1 MIGIVKTSD
10 KRFLYMSTY
19 FKEGVIYSDK
29 ALDFKDIDTLILPI
43 GGVDRFLFVKD
54 STINLNEILNNS
66 NVKTIIA
73 GKINE
78 DLKNICQND
87 DIKLLSY
94 LDDPFYAWEN
104 AKLTSYVLLKKNTK

>member
-43 GGVDRFLFVKD
+43 GGVDRF
-54 STINLNEILNNS
+54 
-66 NVKTIIA
+66 
-73 GKINE
+73 
-78 DLKNICQND
+78 
-87 DIKLLSY
+87 Y
-94 LDDPFYAWEN
+94 
-104 AKLTSYVLLKKNTK
+104 LLKIQR

>member
-54 STINLNEILNNS
+54 STINLNEILIVGDDPQQ
-66 NVKTIIA
+66 VKT
-73 GKINE
+73 
-78 DLKNICQND
+78 
-87 DIKLLSY
+87 KLRHWAQAVACSVIQ
-94 LDDPFYAWEN
+94 
-104 AKLTSYVLLKKNTK
+104 SS

>member
-43 GGVDRFLFVKD
+43 G
-54 STINLNEILNNS
+54 
-66 NVKTIIA
+66 
-73 GKINE
+73 
-78 DLKNICQND
+78 
-87 DIKLLSY
+87 
-94 LDDPFYAWEN
+94 
-104 AKLTSYVLLKKNTK
+104 